1 MYEIDDV
8 ERLQRRRQEKTDE
21 VRMGCLGVFFFFFG
35 GGGGGMRSG
44 SVHSYLTLVPSHRNV
59 KHVIYACLFM
69 HLT

>member
-21 VRMGCLGVFFFFFG
+21 VRMGCLGVFFWG
-35 GGGGGMRSG
+35 GGGGVRSG

>member
-8 ERLQRRRQEKTDE
+8 ERLQRRIQEKTDE
-21 VRMGCLGVFFFFFG
+21 VRMGCLCVLFFWG
-35 GGGGGMRSG
+35 NLRSG